1 MSIAASI
8 LIAGSGA
15 EKSLAAYDDTESGV
29 EEANEEEEQADE
41 ISDSELLDAY
51 FGEHC
56 ESWNRDYEFEPWDR
70 EVKDSPIELI
80 APIKRVLAD
89 NQCGGTLSKNKRIL
103 ALNACLKEV
112 EAE

>member
-80 APIKRVLAD
+80 APIKTSVR
-89 NQCGGTLSKNKRIL
+89 
-103 ALNACLKEV
+103 
-112 EAE
+112 